1 MMETKLWIAL
11 CALLVIHLGSAV
23 HGDGDAPAPSSKTS
37 PNTVQTTGAPVLANM
52 STLGLDTANHLG
64 SSSATNISSNGTDSV
79 SSSTTTENTSIPI
92 TAEPRKDNVTD
103 NAMKTAIAKNEN
115 TTTKA
120 LSPSQSNPTAAVPT
134 NTSTT
139 HVLHTSAGA
148 PVTPTPSSN
157 QNASEHPSQTKDPRA
172 TTSEPPK
179 PESNTTAAT
188 NTKSVTAP
196 SNTSSQNP
204 STSQPQTNTL
214 QSDRQSTAAQPSS
227 QTSSHAN
234 NPSQLN
240 VDGDGMAHNSPGL
253 DPLLAG
259 LVSAFIIAAVIIT
272 LLLFLK
278 LRRRGNRPEFRRLQD
293 LPMDDMEDTPLSMY
307 SY

>member
-11 CALLVIHLGSAV
+11 CALLVIHLGSAA
-23 HGDGDAPAPSSKTS
+23 HGNEHTPTPSSKTT
-37 PNTVQTTGAPVLANM
+37 PNTVQTTGAPVLDHM
-52 STLGLDTANHLG
+52 STLGLDPANHSG
-64 SSSATNISSNGTDSV
+64 STPATNKSPNDTHSV
-79 SSSTTTENTSIPI
+79 SSNTTTENTSIPI

-103 NAMKTAIAKNEN
+103 NAMKTTIAKNEN
-115 TTTKA
+115 TANKG
-120 LSPSQSNPTAAVPT
+120 LSPSQSNPTTAVPT

-157 QNASEHPSQTKDPRA
+157 QNASEHPSQTKKPRA
-172 TTSEPPK
+172 ATSEPPK

-188 NTKSVTAP
+188 NTKSITAS
-196 SNTSSQNP
+196 SNTSQNP
-204 STSQPQTNTL
+204 STPQPKTNTL

-240 VDGDGMAHNSPGL
+240 VDGDGAAHNSPGL